1 MAAREPPRET
11 YRQGE
16 GEMGSLSHSAAGSG
30 TSDRQERV
38 VYVVDDDEAIR
49 LALEGLLRSTGLR
62 VETFESSQDFLA
74 FPKHDAPSCLILD
87 VRLRGESGLAFQEQ
101 IAQRGVRMPIV
112 FMTGHGDIAMTVKA
126 MKAGAV
132 DFFAKP
138 FRDQDMLDA
147 VANALARDGE
157 RLAAE
162 QSSAALRTA
171 YAELT
176 PRERE
181 VMTFVVAGLMNKQ
194 IAAELNLTEITVKIH
209 RGRVMK
215 KMGARSVADL
225 VRKSESLGI
234 SPARR

>member
-1 MAAREPPRET
+1 MS
-11 YRQGE
+11 
-16 GEMGSLSHSAAGSG
+16 SLSQSTSAQSPR
-30 TSDRQERV
+30 DRKEPV
-38 VYVVDDDEAIR
+38 VYVVDDDESIR
-49 LALEGLLRSTGLR
+49 LALGGLLRSIGLH

-74 FPKHDAPSCLILD
+74 FPKHNVPSCLILD

-101 IAQRGVRMPIV
+101 IAKSDVRMPIV

-132 DFFAKP
+132 DFLAKP

-162 QSSAALRTA
+162 QSNEATRAGYDS
-171 YAELT
+171 LT

-181 VMTFVVAGLMNKQ
+181 VLGFVVAGLMNKQ
-194 IAAELNLTEITVKIH
+194 IASEMHISEVTVKIH
-209 RGRVMK
+209 RGQVMK
-215 KMGARSVADL
+215 KMAARSVADL

-234 SPARR
+234 HPQPRKS